1 MPEQPSDTGLV
12 YDHRYHAGNHGDVWK
27 HVALLSLLHHA
38 REGETVV
45 ETHAGEGAYAL
56 GSTGEWTAG
65 VGAVAAS
72 ATREGATGSTGV
84 DRWLSRLRR
93 LSRGHDR
100 FYPGSPMFSLD
111 ALPRDGRVILHEKS
125 DQAVAALR
133 RSVGGDNRARIVHGD
148 GWRVQDVLPTTPTTL
163 VIDPPFAAKDE
174 WQTTT
179 DVIASVVAK
188 SKQTRVLLWYPVKR
202 WARPN
207 ALHERLRAAGVPFVA
222 IDLVVTPMEIERRA
236 LNGSGVLLIGAP
248 ESVVVELHAAAAVLG
263 ARMATHDGRWSM
275 RTLATTVRP

>member
-1 MPEQPSDTGLV
+1 MTDTTSDSGLV
-12 YDHRYHAGNHGDVWK
+12 YEHRYHAGNHGDVWK

-45 ETHAGEGAYAL
+45 ETHAGEGAYPL

-65 VGAVAAS
+65 VGQVAAS

-100 FYPGSPMFSLD
+100 FYPGSPLFTLD
-111 ALPRDGRVILHEKS
+111 ALPRDSRLILHEQN
-125 DQAVAALR
+125 DQAFTALR
-133 RSVGGDNRARIVHGD
+133 RNVGGDGRARLVHGD
-148 GWRVQDVLPTTPTTL
+148 GWRALDVLPQTPATL

-174 WQTTT
+174 WQTAT
-179 DVIASVVAK
+179 DLIAAAYTR
-188 SKQTRVLLWYPVKR
+188 SKTTRVLLWYPVKR

-248 ESVVVELHAAAAVLG
+248 DPVLVELHAACAVLG

-275 RTLATTVRP
+275 RSQAC